1 MGYPLDGVRV
11 VALEQAVAAPFCTR
25 HLADL
30 GADVVK
36 IERPDG
42 GDFGR
47 RYDTVVNGM
56 SSYFVWLNRGKR
68 SLTLDVKSAGG
79 KDLLTR
85 LLDRADVFIQNL
97 GPGVADRLGLDAAT
111 LRQQYPRL
119 VVCELSGYGSS
130 GPYRDRKAFDLLL
143 QGESGLISTTGSPDA
158 PAKIGISIGDISAGM
173 YAFSSILAALY
184 DRERTGQG
192 RTIETVMLDC
202 LAEWMSA
209 PASFWMYGGIKLER
223 SGWRHNII
231 VPYGPYRCGDG
242 QYVNLAVQNE
252 GQWRRLCTG
261 VLGRPDLV
269 DDPRFGTN
277 ELRLRNRAELEPL
290 IEEILAASDRVTV
303 EARLAE
309 SDVPFGSLNEVDGL
323 VEHPQLAARER
334 WLEVDSPVGPFRA
347 LADPLNLS
355 DMPKRADAVPALG
368 AQTDA
373 IARELGYSD
382 EEIAA
387 LHAAG
392 AI

>member
-1 MGYPLDGVRV
+1 LGYPLEGVRV

-47 RYDTVVNGM
+47 RYDTVVNGL

-68 SLTLDVKSAGG
+68 SLTLDVKSTGG
-79 KDLLTR
+79 RELLTR
-85 LLDRADVFIQNL
+85 LLDRADIFIQNL

-111 LRQQYPRL
+111 LRERRPRL
-119 VVCELSGYGSS
+119 IVCELSGYGSS

-143 QGESGLISTTGSPDA
+143 QGESGLISTTGTPNA
-158 PAKIGISIGDISAGM
+158 PAKIGISIADISAGL

-184 DRERTGQG
+184 DRERTGVG
-192 RTIETVMLDC
+192 HTIETVMLDC

-223 SGWRHNII
+223 AGWRHNII

-252 GQWRRLCTG
+252 GQWRRLCEQA
-261 VLGRPDLV
+261 LSRPDLV
-269 DDPRFGTN
+269 GDPRFRTN
-277 ELRLRNRAELEPL
+277 ELRLRNRADLEPT
-290 IEEILAASDRVTV
+290 IEEILGQWDRATA

-309 SDVPFGSLNEVDGL
+309 ADVPFGSLNDVDDL
-323 VEHPQLAARER
+323 VEHPQLAARDR
-334 WLEVDSPVGPFRA
+334 WLEVGSPVGPIRA
-347 LADPLNLS
+347 LAHPLNLS
-355 DMPKRADAVPALG
+355 GMPQRADPVPALG
-368 AQTDA
+368 EHANE
-373 IARELGYSD
+373 IARELGYTD
-382 EEIAA
+382 GEIAA
-387 LHAAG
+387 LRSNG

>member
-1 MGYPLDGVRV
+1 MNPVLQGIRIV
-11 VALEQAVAAPFCTR
+11 EQGTFITGPCAGMM
-25 HLADL
+25 LADL

-68 SLTLDVKSAGG
+68 SLTLDLKSAGG
-79 KDLLTR
+79 HDLLTR

-97 GPGVADRLGLDAAT
+97 GPGVAERLGLAAAT
-111 LRQQYPRL
+111 LRDRYPRL
-119 VVCELSGYGSS
+119 VVCELSGYGST

-143 QGESGLISTTGSPDA
+143 QGESGLISTTGSPEA
-158 PAKIGISIGDISAGM
+158 PAKIGISIADISAGM

-184 DRERTGQG
+184 DRERTGLG
-192 RTIETVMLDC
+192 RVIETVMLDC

-223 SGWRHNII
+223 AGWRHNII

-252 GQWRRLCTG
+252 GQWRRLCERA
-261 VLGRPDLV
+261 LGRPDLV
-269 DDPRFGTN
+269 DDPRFRSN

-290 IEEILAASDRVTV
+290 IEEILGQADRPTV

-309 SDVPFGSLNEVDGL
+309 ADVPFGSLNDVDDL
-323 VEHPQLAARER
+323 VEHPQLAARDR
-334 WLEVDSPVGPFRA
+334 WLEVGSPAGPFRA
-347 LADPLNLS
+347 LAHPLNLS
-355 DMPKRADAVPALG
+355 DMPQRADPVPALG
-368 AQTDA
+368 EQTDE
-373 IARELGYSD
+373 IARELGYTT

-387 LHAAG
+387 LRASG
-392 AI
+392 AV

>member
-1 MGYPLDGVRV
+1 MGYPLAGVRV

-47 RYDTVVNGM
+47 RYDTVVNGQ

-79 KDLLTR
+79 RELLGR
-85 LLDRADVFIQNL
+85 LLARADVFIQNL
-97 GPGVADRLGLDAAT
+97 GPGVADRLGLAAST
-111 LRQQYPRL
+111 LREKYPRL
-119 VVCELSGYGSS
+119 IVCELSGYGST

-143 QGESGLISTTGSPDA
+143 QGESGLISTTGTQDA
-158 PAKIGISIGDISAGM
+158 PAKIGISIADISSGM

-209 PASFWMYGGIKLER
+209 PAAFWMYGGIKLER
-223 SGWRHNII
+223 AGWRHNII

-252 GQWRRLCTG
+252 GQWRRLCEG
-261 VLGRPDLV
+261 VLKRPDLV
-269 DDPRFGTN
+269 HDPRFTTN
-277 ELRLRNRAELEPL
+277 GSRLANRAELEPQ
-290 IEEILAASDRVTV
+290 IEAILGELDRATV
-303 EARLAE
+303 EARLADA
-309 SDVPFGSLNEVDGL
+309 DVPFGSLNEVDGL
-323 VEHPQLAARER
+323 VEHPQLAARGR
-334 WLEVDSPVGPFRA
+334 WLDVESEAGPFKA
-347 LADPLNLS
+347 LDHPLNLS
-355 DMPKRADAVPALG
+355 DMPRRADPVPALG
-368 AQTDA
+368 AQTDE

-392 AI
+392 AV